1 MKKKKFI
8 GCLFLLSPYAM
19 AMQPMD
25 DQSLASA
32 VGQDGINISI
42 NNSKVEFNQ
51 IGIIDT
57 DGLSNGSYTSPDYVN
72 RAGLVIA
79 GVAGQTPLTA
89 SKPNPVAIVGI
100 DASNA
105 DTALPTINVVMDT
118 DKGVG
123 TKGAFANI
131 GLSFSG
137 NYTGF
142 RIKPFSIYTADANN
156 LSSISGST
164 YTRKSIFDVTTA
176 IKLQSGVKELLR
188 VKDNFDIKFLA
199 SNKPTMNIQLGA
211 SPQGKMILF
220 GGAIDS
226 ICGTGTGCN
235 MMLVSDY
242 TTSGDPTTT
251 PIGASFDFQFKAT
264 NSVTGFRLNGFYAGI
279 EGPTSTEVGGIVFG
293 NSGKTD
299 DFNLSLNNIKL
310 GNTIGTTDPN
320 VFNGLQNNSIGNIG
334 MTGAS
339 ITNLKMKISG
349 M

>member
-1 MKKKKFI
+1 MKKKNI
-8 GCLFLLSPYAM
+8 LGCLLLLSPYSM

-25 DQSLASA
+25 DQSLSST
-32 VGQDGINISI
+32 VGQDGINISV

-51 IGIIDT
+51 ISIIDT
-57 DGLSNGSYTSPDYVN
+57 DGLSNNSYTSSNYTN

-79 GVAGQTPLTA
+79 GIPGQTPVTA

-100 DASNA
+100 DSSNA
-105 DTALPTINVVMDT
+105 DTSLPTINASIDT
-118 DKGVG
+118 DKGSG
-123 TKGAFANI
+123 TNGAFANI

-156 LSSISGST
+156 LSSISGSS
-164 YTRKSIFDVTTA
+164 YNRKSIFDISSA

-188 VKDNFDIKFLA
+188 VKDNFDIKFVA

-211 SPQGKMILF
+211 APQGKMIMF

-242 TTSGDPTTT
+242 STPGDSTTT
-251 PIGASFDFQFKAT
+251 PVGASFDLQFKAT
-264 NSVTGFRLNGFYAGI
+264 NSSTGFRLNGFYAGI
-279 EGPTSTEVGGIVFG
+279 EAPTNTEAGGIVFG
-293 NSGKTD
+293 NSSKTD
-299 DFNLSLNNIKL
+299 EFDLSLNNVKL
-310 GNTIGTTDPN
+310 GNTIGTLDPN

-334 MTGAS
+334 MKGAS
-339 ITNLKMKISG
+339 ITNLQMKISG